1 MASKNTSNQ
10 TCENENDNRW
20 PRFLIME
27 AADEN
32 VPLNLNAFVLKKAID
47 GMANA
52 ELDNV
57 KPMKSGRVFIE
68 VETRQQCKN
77 LLKTTKLL
85 GYLPVKVSPHRTL
98 NSSKFVIKCEE
109 LDKME
114 EDEIKKE
121 LQPQGIIAVKRISIR
136 YSLYVLTIKGQT
148 VPKRINIGYLKKET
162 RPYIPNPQRCFQCQK
177 FGHTTNSCKGKAV
190 CAGCGE
196 EGHNLDDCKNE
207 PKCVNCQGD
216 HVAISRDCP
225 KWKIEKDIVT
235 LKYTEKISFADAR
248 KRLQPSFDT
257 SNTSLRQLD
266 SIHNS
271 GLRLALG
278 AFCTSPV
285 SSLYTEANEAPLEER
300 RLKLSMHYYV
310 KTRAC
315 TDNPAHHALHQFDRT
330 TRALYAP
337 RPNGRGGMTRP
348 PAPPIGLKVE
358 EAMTLAEINTELV
371 CPLRTPN
378 FPPGTHDYD
387 PKRHDLIEG
396 VSKCMISRQEA
407 QAKFNEYREAKG
419 SHDEVYT
426 DGSKMNEKVGAAAV
440 INRHFQNG
448 ETTCRQLSKRLP
460 DNSTI
465 FAAEATAISL
475 ALNYYQHMDPVYHDV
490 VVYSDSMSCLQ
501 AIEGEDTEN
510 PFICHIMNLLW
521 SLSDKGTRV
530 RFCWVPS
537 HCGIDGNERVDQLA
551 KDALDQDIDPL
562 ASVHYTDMK
571 PLVNSYI
578 QKLVQT
584 KWDVA
589 VHGRDLYLVKPTLGP
604 PKKFQHLTRAEEV
617 VITRLRIG
625 HTKATKSHILSRGLP
640 TGCHHC
646 GQTLT
651 IDHMLLECALL
662 QECRDEYYTVDS
674 LNALFETI
682 PETCIVE
689 FLREAGFFYLIW
701 CDLLTSNN
709 PQTWA
714 IWSDLSNCLENESN
728 PEAHLPV

>member
-1 MASKNTSNQ
+1 MMPSSSRWDKFGFWGSIWPWRSRSISPQN
-10 TCENENDNRW
+10 NRD
-20 PRFLIME
+20 PKVFCIFG
-27 AADEN
+27 
-32 VPLNLNAFVLKKAID
+32 PNL
-47 GMANA
+47 
-52 ELDNV
+52 
-57 KPMKSGRVFIE
+57 
-68 VETRQQCKN
+68 
-77 LLKTTKLL
+77 
-85 GYLPVKVSPHRTL
+85 
-98 NSSKFVIKCEE
+98 VI
-109 LDKME
+109 LAWTGPG
-114 EDEIKKE
+114 
-121 LQPQGIIAVKRISIR
+121 LSR
-136 YSLYVLTIKGQT
+136 GQT
-148 VPKRINIGYLKKET
+148 SDW
-162 RPYIPNPQRCFQCQK
+162 
-177 FGHTTNSCKGKAV
+177 H
-190 CAGCGE
+190 
-196 EGHNLDDCKNE
+196 
-207 PKCVNCQGD
+207 
-216 HVAISRDCP
+216 
-225 KWKIEKDIVT
+225 
-235 LKYTEKISFADAR
+235 
-248 KRLQPSFDT
+248 
-257 SNTSLRQLD
+257 RQ
-266 SIHNS
+266 
-271 GLRLALG
+271 
-278 AFCTSPV
+278 T
-285 SSLYTEANEAPLEER
+285 
-300 RLKLSMHYYV
+300 
-310 KTRAC
+310 
-315 TDNPAHHALHQFDRT
+315 
-330 TRALYAP
+330 
-337 RPNGRGGMTRP
+337 
-348 PAPPIGLKVE
+348 
-358 EAMTLAEINTELV
+358 AMTSAEINAELV

-407 QAKFNEYREAKG
+407 QAKFNEFREALG

-426 DGSKMNEKVGAAAV
+426 DGSKMNEKVGAATV

-460 DNSTI
+460 DNSSI

-475 ALNYYQHMDPVYHDV
+475 ALNYYQHMGPVHHDV

-551 KDALDQDIDPL
+551 KETLDQDIDPL

-584 KWDVA
+584 KWDIA

-625 HTKATKSHILSRGLP
+625 HTKATKSHILSRGPP

-662 QECRDEYYTVDS
+662 QECRDEYYTADS
-674 LNALFETI
+674 LNALFEAV

-701 CDLLTSNN
+701 CNLLTSTS
-709 PQTWA
+709 PQTGQYDTHRHRQTQAMTIPKGQNWPRVKTCDGQ
-714 IWSDLSNCLENESN
+714 SDEKDHS
-728 PEAHLPV
+728 